1 MVVSNANAKERI
13 EFFKLLSK
21 YKQVDSG
28 GRFLNNVGGP
38 VADKRRFIQDYKF
51 VLSFENSTHPGYTTE
66 KLIEPMLVNS
76 IPLYWGN
83 EQVGRDFN
91 TNSFVHVNQFFSFD
105 EAIERII
112 ELDNDEEQYMK
123 MAMQPWFH
131 ENRIPQEM
139 TQENLE
145 AFFDFVLA
153 DMRTKPPVASSF
165 IKTNMHKLQLAKQKV
180 EDKVYGKLGI
190 KRGFR

>member
-1 MVVSNANAKERI
+1 
-13 EFFKLLSK
+13 
-21 YKQVDSG
+21 
-28 GRFLNNVGGP
+28 
-38 VADKRRFIQDYKF
+38 
-51 VLSFENSTHPGYTTE
+51 
-66 KLIEPMLVNS
+66 
-76 IPLYWGN
+76 
-83 EQVGRDFN
+83 
-91 TNSFVHVNQFFSFD
+91 
-105 EAIERII
+105 
-112 ELDNDEEQYMK
+112 
-123 MAMQPWFH
+123 
-131 ENRIPQEM
+131 M